1 MKTQELD
8 QALPTQDQAPATE
21 TTMGGGRTKNI

>member
-1 MKTQELD
+1 METQELD

-21 TTMGGGRTKNI
+21 TPMGGGKPRT